1 MATLPELLKTLV
13 ELSGSDLHLTT
24 STPPQIRVHGKL
36 QTLDLPSSRAGRDER
51 ARLQRAHRRAEEA
64 LRRGAGAGLLV
75 RHPRSR
81 ALPLQRVQPARG
93 GCRGVSGHP
102 RNDQEL
108 QRARAAAG
116 PRDSCRSAA
125 RPGARD
131 RTDRQRQIDHARRDD
146 RQDQHRAPRTHPDD
160 RGSDRVHPPAQG
172 LPGQPARGAQRHP
185 RVRAA
190 PCAPRSAKTPT
201 SSSSA
206 SCATSKRSSRR
217 CASPRRG
224 ISRSP
229 RCTRTRRRRRSTAS
243 STSSRRIS
251 RDRSG
256 PSSRSCSK
264 ASSARR

>member
-1 MATLPELLKTLV
+1 MATLPDLLKTLV
-13 ELSGSDLHLTT
+13 ELNGSDLHLTT

-36 QTLDLPSSRAGRDER
+36 QTLDLPAARAGRDEG

-64 LRRGAGAGLLV
+64 LRGGAGARLLV
-75 RHPRSR
+75 RHPRPG
-81 ALPLQRVQPARG
+81 ALPLQRLQPARRR
-93 GCRGVSGHP
+93 CRRLSRHP

-108 QRARAAAG
+108 QRARAAPG
-116 PRDSCRSAA
+116 PRHPCRPAA
-125 RPGARD
+125 RPGPRD

-146 RQDQHRAPRTHPDD
+146 RQDQHRAARAHPDD
-160 RGSDRVHPPAQG
+160 RRPDRIHPPAQG
-172 LPGQPARGAQRHP
+172 LPGEPARGPQRHA
-185 RVRAA
+185 RVRRRPARRAA
-190 PCAPRSAKTPT
+190 RRPRHRPHRRA
-201 SSSSA
+201 A
-206 SCATSKRSSRR
+206 RSRDDRSRR
-217 CASPRRG
+217 FGSPRPG

-251 RDRSG
+251 RGRSG